1 MYMCTRRYNKTEL
14 SVLPADEQQ
23 RSSTSAN
30 PLSAGEEAKHE
41 LGPTLSNRR
50 QQTKLQKK

>member
-1 MYMCTRRYNKTEL
+1 MCTRLYNKTEL